1 MRRAE
6 TGGVLRGDVGRTD
19 GRVWEYGQSHAGGQG
34 RFQVSN
40 GGGDGGMIGAR
51 GVECVGEGEMA
62 GGGHGGREVDGKE
75 DREMERHEVRW

>member
-51 GVECVGEGEMA
+51 GVEGVGRERWQEVEME
-62 GGGHGGREVDGKE
+62 GGRWMG
-75 DREMERHEVRW
+75 RRTGRWRGMR

>member
-19 GRVWEYGQSHAGGQG
+19 GRVWEYGQSDAGEW
-34 RFQVSN
+34 REFRVSN

-51 GVECVGEGEMA
+51 GVEC
-62 GGGHGGREVDGKE
+62 GGRERRQEV
-75 DREMERHEVRW
+75 EMEGGRWMGRRTGRWRGMRW

>member
-51 GVECVGEGEMA
+51 GVEGVGRERWQEVEME
-62 GGGHGGREVDGKE
+62 GGRWMG
-75 DREMERHEVRW
+75 RTGRWRGMR